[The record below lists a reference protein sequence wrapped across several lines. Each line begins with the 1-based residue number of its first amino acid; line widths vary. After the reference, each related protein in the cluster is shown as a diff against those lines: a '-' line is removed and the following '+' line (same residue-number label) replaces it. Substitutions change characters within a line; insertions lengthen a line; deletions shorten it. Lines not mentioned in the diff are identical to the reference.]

1 MRVLIRLLFALL
13 LTGAAAAQAASGGT
27 VLITGANRGIGLEF
41 VRQYAERGWTVIA
54 TARKPGEAT
63 ELAALAQQHKGVRI
77 EALDVAS
84 VESIA
89 ALGKRLAGQPIDV
102 LVNNAGVLGD
112 LAPQTI
118 GSLDQDTFEYVMAVN
133 TFGALKLSETL
144 KPNLLASGQ
153 KKVFAMTSGLGSS
166 ELTARRGGFYA
177 YRMSKAA
184 LNIGFRA
191 LAADWRAEGIMV
203 GIIAPGMVETQL
215 LRQSNFPGKG
225 ISPAESVTGMIK
237 VIDGMTLENNGK
249 AINYDGSVIPW

>member
-1 MRVLIRLLFALL
+1 MRCLLRLVLVLCLVGVMPVR
-13 LTGAAAAQAASGGT
+13 AAEGGT

-54 TARKPGEAT
+54 TARKPSEAS
-63 ELAALAQQHKGVRI
+63 ELDALARQHQAVRI
-77 EALDVAS
+77 EILDVAS
-84 VESIA
+84 IESIA

-118 GSLDQDTFEYVMAVN
+118 GGLEQDTFEYVMAVN
-133 TFGALKLSETL
+133 AFGALKLSETL
-144 KPNLLASGQ
+144 KANVLASRH

-191 LAADWRAEGIMV
+191 LAADWRGEGIMV

-225 ISPAESVTGMIK
+225 ISTGESVAGMIK
-237 VIDGMTLENNGK
+237 VIDGMTLGNNGK

>member
-1 MRVLIRLLFALL
+1 MRFLIRLVLALVM
-13 LTGAAAAQAASGGT
+13 TGAAAAHASSAGT

-41 VRQYAERGWTVIA
+41 VRQYAERGWAVIA
-54 TARKPGEAT
+54 TARKPAEAT

-77 EALDVAS
+77 EMLDVAS
-84 VESIA
+84 VDSIA
-89 ALGKRLAGQPIDV
+89 ALGKRLAGQPLDV

-112 LAPQTI
+112 LPPQTI

-133 TFGALKLSETL
+133 TFGALKLSEAL

-215 LRQSNFPGKG
+215 LRQSGFPGRG
-225 ISPAESVTGMIK
+225 ISTAESVTGMIK
-237 VIDGMTLENNGK
+237 VIDGMTLDNNGR